1 MSDYKDVT
9 VSLQPQ
15 DEKALL
21 RTKTRRRR
29 RGAGL
34 IDPVETFAPSPIVAI
49 KADTAAAA
57 LPVVAMPTVVA
68 QPILSLPP
76 ILPIVQPA
84 PVAVLSSTTAVGG
97 ATAVTAV
104 TGPIVK
110 LQAKKVPTVLPP
122 PVPSPTALRIVPHKK
137 RVTTVA
143 AAHTLK
149 KPRFTIPNPPATQTD
164 PLLKKSNPE
173 PVKSKRTFK
182 ERRINITLRP
192 NNQTRRMRKTLKAK
206 IASMPIAAVKRTLLR
221 KGVLKP
227 KAQEPPEEMMR
238 NILRDYLLL
247 HAAE

>member
-29 RGAGL
+29 RGAGML
-34 IDPVETFAPSPIVAI
+34 DPVDNTGLAPVVTV
-49 KADTAAAA
+49 KADTAALA
-57 LPVVAMPTVVA
+57 LPIAAMPTVHA
-68 QPILSLPP
+68 QPIIPVLP
-76 ILPIVQPA
+76 ILPAAA
-84 PVAVLSSTTAVGG
+84 PVAPVAPAPTGG
-97 ATAVTAV
+97 AAS
-104 TGPIVK
+104 IVK
-110 LQAKKVPTVLPP
+110 LQAKKVPTVPAA

-149 KPRFTIPNPPATQTD
+149 KPKFTIPNPPVAQID

-227 KAQEPPEEMMR
+227 KAKEPPEEMMR

>member
-29 RGAGL
+29 RGAGML
-34 IDPVETFAPSPIVAI
+34 DPVDNTGLAPVVTV
-49 KADTAAAA
+49 KADTAALA
-57 LPVVAMPTVVA
+57 LPVTAMPTVHA
-68 QPILSLPP
+68 QPIIPVLP
-76 ILPIVQPA
+76 ILPAAASMAPA
-84 PVAVLSSTTAVGG
+84 PTVPTPVPTGG
-97 ATAVTAV
+97 AAS
-104 TGPIVK
+104 IVK
-110 LQAKKVPTVLPP
+110 LQAKKVLTVPAP
-122 PVPSPTALRIVPHKK
+122 HVPSPTALRIVPHKK

-149 KPRFTIPNPPATQTD
+149 KPKFTIPNPPVAQID

-227 KAQEPPEEMMR
+227 KAKEPPEEMMR

>member
-34 IDPVETFAPSPIVAI
+34 LDPVDNTGLAPVVTV
-49 KADTAAAA
+49 KADTAALA
-57 LPVVAMPTVVA
+57 LPIAAMPTVQA
-68 QPILSLPP
+68 QPIIPVLPV
-76 ILPIVQPA
+76 LPAAAPGTTVAPA
-84 PVAVLSSTTAVGG
+84 PTFTTTMSTGG
-97 ATAVTAV
+97 SA
-104 TGPIVK
+104 VK
-110 LQAKKVPTVLPP
+110 LQAKKVPSAPPTQSVL
-122 PVPSPTALRIVPHKK
+122 SPTALRIVPHKK

-149 KPRFTIPNPPATQTD
+149 KPRFTIPNPPVAQTD

-192 NNQTRRMRKTLKAK
+192 NNQTRRMRKTLKAR

-227 KAQEPPEEMMR
+227 KAKEPPEEMMR

>member
-29 RGAGL
+29 RGAGML
-34 IDPVETFAPSPIVAI
+34 DPVDNTGLAPVVTM
-49 KADTAAAA
+49 KADTAALA
-57 LPVVAMPTVVA
+57 LPVAAMPTVQA
-68 QPILSLPP
+68 QPIIPVLPV
-76 ILPIVQPA
+76 LPAAA
-84 PVAVLSSTTAVGG
+84 PMTTAAPTPTVPTGG
-97 ATAVTAV
+97 AAS
-104 TGPIVK
+104 IVK
-110 LQAKKVPTVLPP
+110 LQAKKVPTVPAH

-149 KPRFTIPNPPATQTD
+149 KPRFTIPNPPVAQTD

-206 IASMPIAAVKRTLLR
+206 IASMPIATVKRTLLR

-227 KAQEPPEEMMR
+227 KAKEPPEEMMR

>member
-29 RGAGL
+29 RGAGML
-34 IDPVETFAPSPIVAI
+34 DPVDNTGLAPVVTV

-57 LPVVAMPTVVA
+57 LPVAAMPSPVA
-68 QPILSLPP
+68 HPIISVLPV
-76 ILPIVQPA
+76 LPVAA
-84 PVAVLSSTTAVGG
+84 PVAPVAPAVPTSASTGG
-97 ATAVTAV
+97 AAS
-104 TGPIVK
+104 IVK
-110 LQAKKVPTVLPP
+110 LQAKKVPTAPAPP
-122 PVPSPTALRIVPHKK
+122 MPSSTALRIVPHKK

-149 KPRFTIPNPPATQTD
+149 KPRFTIPNPPIVQSD
-164 PLLKKSNPE
+164 PLLKKSSPE

-227 KAQEPPEEMMR
+227 KAKEPPEEMMR

>member
-1 MSDYKDVT
+1 MSEYKDVT

-34 IDPVETFAPSPIVAI
+34 MDPVEVTDTPSAVVAI
-49 KADTAAAA
+49 KTDTAANA
-57 LPVVAMPTVVA
+57 LPIIAMPTPVP
-68 QPILSLPP
+68 QPIIPIMPVLPASA
-76 ILPIVQPA
+76 PIV
-84 PVAVLSSTTAVGG
+84 STPIHNGG
-97 ATAVTAV
+97 ASV
-104 TGPIVK
+104 VK
-110 LQAKKVPTVLPP
+110 LQAKKVPTI
-122 PVPSPTALRIVPHKK
+122 PVAPSSPTTTLRIVPHKK

-149 KPRFTIPNPPATQTD
+149 KPKFTVPIPPVVKTD
-164 PLLKKSNPE
+164 PLLKKSSPE
-173 PVKSKRTFK
+173 PVRAKRTFK

-192 NNQTRRMRKTLKAK
+192 NNQTRRMRRTLKAK
-206 IASMPIAAVKRTLLR
+206 IAAMPIAVVKRTLLR

>member
-29 RGAGL
+29 RGAGML
-34 IDPVETFAPSPIVAI
+34 DPVDNTGLAPVVTV
-49 KADTAAAA
+49 KADTAALAS
-57 LPVVAMPTVVA
+57 PVSAIPTVRA
-68 QPILSLPP
+68 QPIIPVLAVHPAA
-76 ILPIVQPA
+76 A
-84 PVAVLSSTTAVGG
+84 PVTTVAPTPVSTGG
-97 ATAVTAV
+97 ATS
-104 TGPIVK
+104 IVK
-110 LQAKKVPTVLPP
+110 LQAKKIPTTPSSPLP
-122 PVPSPTALRIVPHKK
+122 SSTALRIVPHKK

-149 KPRFTIPNPPATQTD
+149 KPKFTIPNPPVAQND

-227 KAQEPPEEMMR
+227 KAKEPPEEMMR